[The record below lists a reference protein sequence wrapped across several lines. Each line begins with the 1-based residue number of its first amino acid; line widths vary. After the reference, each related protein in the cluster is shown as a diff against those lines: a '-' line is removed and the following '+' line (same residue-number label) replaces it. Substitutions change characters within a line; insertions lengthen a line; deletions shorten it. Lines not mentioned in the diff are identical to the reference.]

1 MAGTSENSYHSDLS
15 SNRNPTMSLHLAMLD
30 GPVFWAILAV
40 ALLLFGGSKIPELA
54 RGLGKAKRE
63 FKKASEEVEDE
74 VRNAVEE
81 DERRKHRLKQIE
93 EEERAAIRA
102 KLEQEEKAKR
112 AQDGKQN

>member
-1 MAGTSENSYHSDLS
+1 
-15 SNRNPTMSLHLAMLD
+15 MSLHLAMLD

-54 RGLGKAKRE
+54 RGLGRAKRE

>member
-1 MAGTSENSYHSDLS
+1 MIIGLPLGTYPHQS
-15 SNRNPTMSLHLAMLD
+15 SQNMHLPLAFLN
-30 GPVFWAILAV
+30 GETALIILV
-40 ALLLFGGSKIPELA
+40 VVVLLFGGSKLPELA

-81 DERRKHRLKQIE
+81 DERKKFRMKQIE
-93 EEERAAIRA
+93 EEERAAVRA
-102 KLEQEEKAKR
+102 KLDAEERAKR